1 MNGGRTE
8 NVTNCLFF
16 SLSFES
22 FLPVVFNKLTKAF
35 ENSYKQA
42 AAEPLARGTDKF
54 EFHLVIRK
62 TGKQRLKLS
71 ALITVE
77 V

>member
-1 MNGGRTE
+1 MAVE
-8 NVTNCLFF
+8 QKMSLIVF

-22 FLPVVFNKLTKAF
+22 FLTVVFNKLTNAF

-42 AAEPLARGTDKF
+42 AAKPLAKGTDKF

-71 ALITVE
+71 PLITVE